1 MTAIDEIKEAVG
13 PKGYTEDIRVMAPY
27 LADWRGNYS
36 GAAAIVVLPKSTA
49 EVSAVVKI
57 CAAAGIAMVPQG
69 GNTGLVRGG
78 VPTEA
83 GDQIVINLSRMNKVL
98 EVDALSFTLKTESG
112 ATLQSIQEAAKEAD
126 RLFPLSLAAEG
137 SCQIGG
143 NIGTNAG
150 GIHVLR
156 YGNTRDLVLG
166 LEVVLPD
173 GQIWNGQTALR
184 KDNTGY
190 DLKQL
195 FIGAEGTLGI
205 VTGAV
210 LKLFPAPKAIETA
223 FIGCASAEAALAM
236 LARFREVRGDHLTA
250 FEIFPRQGLELVLK
264 NIPGTRDPLAEAHP
278 WYAVVEFWAANADEP
293 LKDAMEA
300 ILAELMDGGPD
311 GGFCSDAAIP
321 ATIEQRNAIW
331 KLRESFAEA
340 LRAEGAG
347 FAFDVSVPVARIPEF
362 IAKADAAVEAL
373 LPGAITVGFGHAGDG
388 NIHYNL
394 GPPPGMALE
403 ELVKLAG
410 ALSRAVHDIVVD
422 LNGSISA
429 EHGIGRQR
437 AAELAHYKD
446 EMSLAMMRSIKAG
459 LDPENLMNP
468 GVIL

>member
-13 PKGYTEDIRVMAPY
+13 PKGYHQDIRTMAPY
-27 LADWRGNYS
+27 LADWRGNFS
-36 GAAAIVVLPKSTA
+36 GSASIIVMPKSTA

-57 CAAAGIAMVPQG
+57 CARNGVAMVPQG

-78 VPTEA
+78 IPTDA
-83 GDQIVINLSRMNKVL
+83 GDQVVINLSRMNKIL
-98 EVDALSFTLKTESG
+98 EVDAASFTLTTEAG
-112 ATLQSIQEAAKEAD
+112 ATTEAVQQAAREAD

-143 NIGTNAG
+143 NIATNAG

-156 YGNTRDLVLG
+156 YGNSRDLVLG

-173 GQIWNGQTALR
+173 GQIWDGQSALR

-195 FIGAEGTLGI
+195 FIGAEGSLGI
-205 VTGAV
+205 ITGAV

-223 FIGCASAEAALAM
+223 FIGCNSAEDALSM
-236 LARFREVRGDHLTA
+236 LARFREVKGDHLTA

-264 NIPGTRDPLAEAHP
+264 HIPNTRDPLADAHP
-278 WYAVVEFWAANADEP
+278 WYALVEFWAANADEP
-293 LKDAMEA
+293 LKDAMEQM
-300 ILAELMDGGPD
+300 LAKMLEAGLG
-311 GGFCSDAAIP
+311 SDAAIP
-321 ATIEQRNAIW
+321 ASIEQRKAMW

-347 FAFDVSVPVARIPEF
+347 LAFDISVPVARIPEF
-362 IAKADAAVEAL
+362 IARADEAVEAL
-373 LPGAITVGFGHAGDG
+373 LPGALAVGFGHAGDG
-388 NIHYNL
+388 NVHYNL
-394 GPPPGMALE
+394 GPPPGMARQ
-403 ELVKLAG
+403 ELMAIADK
-410 ALSRAVHDIVVD
+410 LSRAVHDIVVG
-422 LNGSISA
+422 LGGSISA

-437 AAELAHYKD
+437 RAELAHYKD
-446 EMSLAMMRSIKAG
+446 DLSLSMMRGIKAS

>member
-1 MTAIDEIKEAVG
+1 MSVIDQIKEAVG

-27 LADWRGNYS
+27 LADWRGNFN
-36 GAAAIVVLPKSTA
+36 GAAPIVVLPKSTA

-78 VPTEA
+78 IPTEA

-98 EVDALSFTLKTESG
+98 DVDARSFTLKTEAG
-112 ATLQSIQEAAKEAD
+112 ATLQSIQEAASEAD

-150 GIHVLR
+150 GIHVMR

-166 LEVVLPD
+166 LEVVLPNGD
-173 GQIWNGQTALR
+173 IWDGQTALR

-195 FIGAEGTLGI
+195 FIGAEGSLGI

-223 FIGCASAEAALAM
+223 FIGCASAEDALSM

-264 NIPGTRDPLAEAHP
+264 NIPGTRDPLAEEHP
-278 WYAVVEFWAANADEP
+278 WYALVEFWAANAEEP

-300 ILAELMDGGPD
+300 MLAELLEAGLG
-311 GGFCSDAAIP
+311 SDAAIP
-321 ATIEQRNAIW
+321 ATIEQRNALW

-347 FAFDVSVPVARIPEF
+347 FACDVSVPVASIPEF
-362 IAKADAAVEAL
+362 IARADAAVEAL

-388 NIHYNL
+388 NIHYNM
-394 GPPPGMALE
+394 GPPAGMGMA

-410 ALSRAVHDIVVD
+410 GLSRAVHDIVVD
-422 LNGSISA
+422 LDGSISA

-437 AAELAHYKD
+437 APELAHYKD
-446 EMSLAMMRSIKAG
+446 DLSLSMMRGIKASI
-459 LDPENLMNP
+459 DPENLMNP